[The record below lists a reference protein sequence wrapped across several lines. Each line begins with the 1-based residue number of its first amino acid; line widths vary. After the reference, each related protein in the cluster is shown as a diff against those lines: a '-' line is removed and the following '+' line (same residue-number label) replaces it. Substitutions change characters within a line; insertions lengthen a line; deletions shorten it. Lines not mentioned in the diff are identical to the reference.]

1 MHVLTFI
8 LVLFFTFPG
17 AADPV
22 CAAKYSDLDGS
33 ENLKALKAMFS
44 ADKQISVVNETK
56 GSYVIISGFDDNLT
70 ISFFTSG
77 LFDLY
82 PIRREGPLKFCD
94 DGAVLRMIGLDR
106 EETVTLVSG
115 GFQMGKGGPKR
126 NFAHGEMPALL
137 KKLHKMD
144 IRGIASE
151 TPR

>member
-1 MHVLTFI
+1 MRVLAI
-8 LVLFFTFPG
+8 LLVLIITLPA
-17 AADPV
+17 AADSV

-33 ENLKALKAMFS
+33 QNLKALKAMFS
-44 ADKQISVVNETK
+44 ADKQIAMVNETK

-82 PIRREGPLKFCD
+82 PVRREGPLKFCD
-94 DGAVLRMIGLDR
+94 DGVVLRMIGLDR
-106 EETVTLVSG
+106 EDTFTLVNG

-126 NFAHGEMPALL
+126 NFARGEMPALL